1 MVWVR
6 AHFFFFVRRRA
17 KGTGGELV
25 AGVTFSLRPIVWDGR
40 MEWGALVDLGERAQR
55 LREEEKKEWWV
66 WWVGPSE

>member
-1 MVWVR
+1 
-6 AHFFFFVRRRA
+6 
-17 KGTGGELV
+17 
-25 AGVTFSLRPIVWDGR
+25 